1 MSETTA
7 NFLEIPKGASQD
19 MTFLTM
25 KAGSMAYR
33 FSYLRKSCDDHVVE
47 NLEQDQYDMY
57 KMPEISRW
65 SDPWFHGRVGM
76 IFHSHFQKNR

>member
-33 FSYLRKSCDDHVVE
+33 FSYLRKSCYDHIVE
-47 NLEQDQYDMY
+47 NLGQDQYDMMIRQ
-57 KMPEISRW
+57 KFPDGQI
-65 SDPWFHGRVGM
+65 HGFMAGLA
-76 IFHSHFQKNR
+76 